1 MNPFRA
7 LSVYLVAVFA
17 GAATLAP
24 WLYRSV
30 QHLAPESGVAHQPFH
45 RYVNRCLLAGA
56 LLGLYPLLRSLGIRS
71 GASLGW
77 VTPTREGRRLG
88 SGLALGF
95 ASLALAAAVP
105 LIAGVRATA
114 ADVSTGDLIRH
125 LFNASVSAVLVAIL
139 EELLFRGAVFGS
151 LRRLHGFTAAALLSS
166 GLYSLVH
173 FFDRPAPPDVVG
185 AWTGWSTLGAMLH
198 GFTEVDRLI
207 PGFLSL
213 AVAGWLLAWCRE
225 QTGSLTVSIGL
236 HAGWIFWLKSFGFLT
251 RDTHSPG
258 TSGFWG
264 TAKLYDGWPAFGIL
278 LAVALMLWG
287 RPRLPREGT
296 P

>member
-1 MNPFRA
+1 MNPVRA
-7 LSVYLVAVFA
+7 LSVYLAAVFA

-24 WLYRSV
+24 WLYRAV
-30 QHLAPESGVAHQPFH
+30 QHLAPDSGIAHQPFH

-56 LLGLYPLLRSLGIRS
+56 LLGLHPLLRSLGIRS
-71 GASLGW
+71 GSSLGW

-105 LIAGVRATA
+105 LIAGVRATVV
-114 ADVSTGDLIRH
+114 DVSAGELIRH
-125 LFNASVSAVLVAIL
+125 LLNASVSAALVAIL

-151 LRRLHGFTAAALLSS
+151 LRRLHGFTAASLLSS

-198 GFTEVDRLI
+198 GFTELDRLI

-236 HAGWIFWLKSFGFLT
+236 HAGWIFWLKSFGFIT

-264 TAKLYDGWPAFGIL
+264 TAKLYDGWPAFVIL
-278 LAVALMLWG
+278 FAVALMLWG
-287 RPRLPREGT
+287 RPQLPKEGT
-296 P
+296 S